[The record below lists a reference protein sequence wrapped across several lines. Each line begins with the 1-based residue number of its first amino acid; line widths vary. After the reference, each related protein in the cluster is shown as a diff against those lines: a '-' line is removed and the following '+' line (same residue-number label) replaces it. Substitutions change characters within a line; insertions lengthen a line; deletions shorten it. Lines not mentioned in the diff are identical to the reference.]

1 MPPPPERAPILAADP
16 VRQVRELWKG
26 LAPWRWPIPPRA
38 FPPTTALV
46 GGAVR
51 DGLLGRLGERPDLDL
66 VVPAD
71 AVRLAR
77 ELAAGGRGSCVVLD
91 RERSIARVV
100 MRGWTIDLARLCGE
114 SLIADLS
121 RRDFSINA
129 IALPLQGE
137 LRGELDGER
146 LLDPH
151 GGLDDL
157 AQRRLVAIREANL
170 LEDPLRML
178 RGLRL
183 ASELDFR
190 IPSPTWDWIVTHHGR
205 IATVA
210 GERVEAELQR
220 LAKTPL
226 GHRGLRQVLD
236 LDLLRPWGV
245 IGTGGAI
252 HDAATAQLDRLT
264 SPWAAHW
271 GLTPEEEAWALPL
284 ARLAL
289 VLDGAAVG
297 RLHGSRRLAQRC
309 QELGRWRSR
318 LIGQASGPPVSLDHL
333 AEPERLAL
341 HRGLE
346 HDLPALLLYLDR
358 ERAPDALRRWRDQ
371 EDPLFHPRPPLD
383 GAMLQRRLGLT
394 PGPLVGQLLDH
405 LMRERAFRRLP
416 CAGGGAA
423 VAEAAVAEARHWLRG
438 QAMGH
443 D

>member
-1 MPPPPERAPILAADP
+1 MPPHPIRAPILTVDP
-16 VRQVRELWKG
+16 IRQVRELWKG
-26 LAPWRWPIPPRA
+26 LAPWLWPIPPQA

-51 DGLLGRLGERPDLDL
+51 DGLLGRLPERPDLDL
-66 VVPAD
+66 VVPTD
-71 AVRLAR
+71 AVLLAH
-77 ELAAGGRGSCVVLD
+77 ELATVVGGRCVVLD
-91 RERSIARVV
+91 RERCIARLVIQ
-100 MRGWTIDLARLCGE
+100 GWTIDLARLWGE

-129 IALPLQGE
+129 IALPLPGGSGGE
-137 LRGELDGER
+137 A

-151 GGLDDL
+151 GGLEDL
-157 AQRRLVAIREANL
+157 ALGRLVAIGEANL

-178 RGLRL
+178 RALRL
-183 ASELDFR
+183 ASELDFH
-190 IPSPTWDWIVTHHGR
+190 ISSPTWDWIVSHHGR

-252 HDAATAQLDRLT
+252 DDTVTAQLDQLT
-264 SPWAAHW
+264 SSWAAHW
-271 GLTPEEEAWALPL
+271 ELTSKEEAWALPL

-289 VLDGAAVG
+289 VLDGVAVD
-297 RLHGSRRLAQRC
+297 RLHGSRRLSQRC

-318 LIGQASGPPVSLDHL
+318 LSGETSGPPLSLDNL
-333 AEPERLAL
+333 EEPERLAL

-346 HDLPALLLYLDR
+346 HDLPALLLYMDR
-358 ERAPDALRRWRDQ
+358 EQAPDALSRWRDQ
-371 EDPLFHPRPPLD
+371 EDPLFHPRSPLD
-383 GAMLQRRLGLT
+383 GATLQRRLGLT
-394 PGPLVGQLLDH
+394 PGPLLGQLLAH
-405 LMRERAFRRLP
+405 LMRERSFRRLP
-416 CAGGGAA
+416 CVGEG
-423 VAEAAVAEARHWLRG
+423 VEAAVAEARHWLKG